1 MNVRKNI
8 EEKNYREYPTKCH
21 QRKRHI
27 SASRN
32 DNPILKKVPDST
44 FEPIL
49 SDTKKVNKT
58 S

>member
-1 MNVRKNI
+1 MNSQKNHI
-8 EEKNYREYPTKCH
+8 YREYPTKCH